1 MNTMREISPA
11 IGITVDDWVKRLP
24 SEVRAVVDEIRRQK
38 REGGRSRPSVTLMD
52 RSALMTKP
60 IRGQLLDAV
69 ACLVDENYAGRAEM
83 CIQFAALL
91 HRALSQLNFPSRPV
105 VGTAIYY
112 GGKGEELFRWKHAWV
127 RIGDEVVDGNVDSL
141 PENPL
146 VPKSVSVAAYWGP
159 IAEVPA
165 DRRLREDRG
174 GMLPADVDVDSI
186 WWPEL
191 QRWIDQE
198 MLK

>member
-1 MNTMREISPA
+1 MH
-11 IGITVDDWVKRLP
+11 VDDWFKRLP
-24 SEVRAVVDEIRRQK
+24 SEVRAVVEEIRRQK

-91 HRALSQLNFPSRPV
+91 HRALSQLKFPSRPV
-105 VGTAIYY
+105 VGIAIYY
-112 GGKGEELFRWKHAWV
+112 GARARGSISMETCGYARCALAMRLLMAMSI
-127 RIGDEVVDGNVDSL
+127 RP

-146 VPKSVSVAAYWGP
+146 VPKSVSVAAYSGRSP
-159 IAEVPA
+159 KCLLTGVCAKIAQW
-165 DRRLREDRG
+165 
-174 GMLPADVDVDSI
+174 DVAR
-186 WWPEL
+186 P
-191 QRWIDQE
+191 
-198 MLK
+198 M